1 MKLDNFVLYAY
12 GSIMLKNWLIFFKN
26 IFKKTKSLSKFELI
40 KLEMKKSNYYNKAR
54 NTFYK
59 VDYRGTWAT
68 NYENEVEYDNTVN
81 YRSTYESYLRLT
93 RINPILEKH
102 GLFISDE
109 DWMGATGWS
118 LWKDNKKIKEFI
130 NNNPDGYRAIE
141 SLYLY
146 LENDVS

>member
-1 MKLDNFVLYAY
+1 MKADNFILCSYV
-12 GSIMLKNWLIFFKN
+12 SIMLKNWLIFFKN

-40 KLEMKKSNYYNKAR
+40 KLEMKKSNYYNEAR

-59 VDYRGTWAT
+59 VDYRGSWAT

-81 YRSTYESYLRLT
+81 YRSTYESYLCLT

-109 DWMGATGWS
+109 D
-118 LWKDNKKIKEFI
+118 F
-130 NNNPDGYRAIE
+130 
-141 SLYLY
+141 
-146 LENDVS
+146 

>member
-1 MKLDNFVLYAY
+1 MKADNFILCSYV
-12 GSIMLKNWLIFFKN
+12 SIMLKNWLIFFKN
-26 IFKKTKSLSKFELI
+26 IFKKTKSLSEFELI

-59 VDYRGTWAT
+59 VDYRGKWAT

-81 YRSTYESYLRLT
+81 CRSTYESYLCLT

-102 GLFISDE
+102 GLCISDE

-141 SLYLY
+141 SLYVY
-146 LENDVS
+146 LKENY